1 MFDMPLLIKLN
12 NLKMKKLNLKILVVL
27 LISIVSLISCSS
39 NDESPTSDAVVT
51 APTAVAATD
60 ITTVSFTAKWNRVSG
75 AQSYVLDV
83 SERADFTTLLSGYNA
98 KPTVDFSISVVGL
111 KEFTNYYYRVRA
123 VKGTQI
129 SANSNVIDVE
139 TIGLGPEPTTALK
152 DAASFNVGMIV
163 NSNNLTGQ
171 KSDIIIREF
180 DNITAEY
187 EMKMDKMYPSKGT
200 YDFTAVDKI
209 VKYATDNNL
218 NLHGHALIWHN
229 SVPSWVT
236 NFSGTDAEFETMV
249 KDYITTVVTRYK
261 GKVKSW
267 DVVNEAIDDAS
278 GNPLRNSIF
287 KQKMGDDYVKKCYQW
302 ARDADPDCKL
312 FYNDYNFASSSGK
325 RTAIFKIADDL
336 KKDNLIDGLGA
347 QMHISYKGPA
357 ASQIQAVVDGTVSR
371 KLLMHFSE
379 LDIQAN
385 PDNDLTSLTPER
397 AIEQKNKYK
406 EVVKIFNAIPAAN
419 QYALT
424 VWGMRDSE
432 SWLISYWG
440 HIDWPLMYNDDYS
453 VKKAHTGFLEG
464 LK

>member
-1 MFDMPLLIKLN
+1 MKKMKIKQALLLICLS
-12 NLKMKKLNLKILVVL
+12 LFVL
-27 LISIVSLISCSS
+27 SCSKS
-39 NDESPTSDAVVT
+39 DEEVAVIAGVPS
-51 APTAVAATD
+51 AYAAVNLTD
-60 ITTVSFTAKWNRVSG
+60 SGFTANWTRVYR
-75 AQSYVLDV
+75 ADNYLLDV
-83 SERADFTTLLSGYNA
+83 STTADFSTLLPNYNELSVNALTIDIEGLDSG
-98 KPTVDFSISVVGL
+98 T
-111 KEFTNYYYRVRA
+111 TYYYRVRA
-123 VKGTQI
+123 VRGESI
-129 SANSNVIDVE
+129 STFSNVIVTE
-139 TIGLGPEPTTALK
+139 IISTGPEPTTALK
-152 DAASFNVGMIV
+152 EAANFNVGMIV
-163 NSNNLTGQ
+163 RSNRLTGIT
-171 KSDIIIREF
+171 SDIILREY
-180 DNITAEY
+180 DNITSEY
-187 EMKMDKMYPSKGT
+187 EMKMDQMYPSKGT

-236 NFSGTDAEFETMV
+236 NFVGTDAEFETMV
-249 KDYITTVVTRYK
+249 KEYITTVVTRYK

-267 DVVNEAIDDAS
+267 DVVNEAVDDGS

-287 KQKMGDDYVKKCYQW
+287 KQKMGNDYIKKCYQW
-302 ARDADPDCKL
+302 ARAADPACKL
-312 FYNDYNFASSSGK
+312 FYNDYNFASSATK
-325 RTAIFKIADDL
+325 RAAIFKIADDL

-357 ASQIQAVVDGTVSR
+357 ASEIQAVVDGTVSR
-371 KLLMHFSE
+371 NLLMHFAE

-385 PDNDLTSLTPER
+385 PDNNLTSLTPER

-432 SWLISYWG
+432 SWLLDFWG
-440 HIDWPLMYNDDYS
+440 HIDWPLMYNEDYS
-453 VKKAHTGFLEG
+453 VKKSHTGFLEG

>member
-1 MFDMPLLIKLN
+1 
-12 NLKMKKLNLKILVVL
+12 MKKIKIRQALWILCISLFVL
-27 LISIVSLISCSS
+27 SCSKS
-39 NDESPTSDAVVT
+39 DDAVEVT
-51 APTAVAATD
+51 AGVPSAYGAVNLTND
-60 ITTVSFTAKWNRVSG
+60 GFTANWTRVYRADKYLVDVATKADFSTLLPNYTALPVTALTLNVSG
-75 AQSYVLDV
+75 LTAGI
-83 SERADFTTLLSGYNA
+83 T
-98 KPTVDFSISVVGL
+98 
-111 KEFTNYYYRVRA
+111 YYYRVRA
-123 VKGTQI
+123 VRGESI
-129 SANSNVIDVE
+129 SVFSNAVAAEIIS
-139 TIGLGPEPTTALK
+139 TGPEPTTALK
-152 DAASFNVGMIV
+152 SAANFNVGMIV
-163 NSNNLTGQ
+163 RSNRLTGIT
-171 KSDIIIREF
+171 SDIILREF
-180 DNITAEY
+180 DNITSEY

-209 VKYATDNNL
+209 VNYATDNKL

-236 NFSGTDAEFETMV
+236 NFVGTNAEFEAMV

-261 GKVKSW
+261 GKIKSW
-267 DVVNEAIDDAS
+267 DVVNEAVDDGS

-287 KQKMGDDYVKKCYQW
+287 KQKMGDDYIKKCYQW
-302 ARDADPDCKL
+302 ARDADPACKL
-312 FYNDYNFASSSGK
+312 FYNDYNFASSATK
-325 RTAIFKIADDL
+325 RAAIFKIADDL

-357 ASQIQAVVDGTVSR
+357 ASEIQAVVDGTVSR

-385 PDNDLTSLTPER
+385 PDNDLTALTPER
-397 AIEQKNKYK
+397 AISQKNKYK

-432 SWLISYWG
+432 SWLLSFWG
-440 HIDWPLMYNDDYS
+440 HIDWPLMYNEDYS
-453 VKKAHTGFLEG
+453 AKKAHTGFLEG